1 MNKPMVEQELI
12 RYIAAKTKVDERSI
26 QLVLKHGQAFL
37 NNAKANARGEV
48 EVDSDDLVDYV
59 LSRPDV
65 RLDELKVETILDLE
79 MDYLMSQGKAG
90 QWIVE
95 ED

>member
-1 MNKPMVEQELI
+1 MNKPLADQELI
-12 RYIAAKTKVDERSI
+12 RYIAGKTKVDEKSI

-37 NNAKANARGEV
+37 NKAQANAKGEV

-65 RLDELKVETILDLE
+65 RLDELKVEAILDLE

-90 QWIVE
+90 KWIVE